1 MRKKQPMLVFHLPM
15 ARLADDEVSEVAD
28 GSRVLVVEDNADIRF
43 LLESTIRKEGFHVR
57 VAETLEDCR
66 AAAADFDAT
75 LFVIDVD
82 LPDGSGL
89 SLVRELREQGNV
101 GILMLSGR
109 AAEVDQVLGLEMGA
123 DDYVAKPFRPREL
136 VARLRAIERRVLAVP
151 APGRTR
157 TLDSDSPD
165 FAVAGYCLFL
175 QSRRLLDPSGAEVP
189 LTSAEFDV
197 LVALLEFR
205 GKVANRD
212 QIIEAVRRRNWSG
225 NERAI
230 DGIVSRLRRKLP
242 MQDAQAHF
250 IRTVHGVGYMVVT

>member
-1 MRKKQPMLVFHLPM
+1 MLVFCLLV
-15 ARLADDEVSEVAD
+15 AALADDEVSEVAD
-28 GSRVLVVEDNADIRF
+28 GSRVLVVEDNADIRS
-43 LLESTIRKEGFHVR
+43 LLESSIRNEGFHVR
-57 VAETLEDCR
+57 ATETLEDCR
-66 AAAADFDAT
+66 AAVAEFDAT

-82 LPDGSGL
+82 LPDGNGL
-89 SLVRELREQGNV
+89 SLVRELRAQGNV
-101 GILMLSGR
+101 GILMLSDR

-136 VARLRAIERRVLAVP
+136 VARLRAIERRVLAAP
-151 APGRTR
+151 APGQPGTPGG
-157 TLDSDSPD
+157 DAPD
-165 FAVAGYCLFL
+165 FTVAGYRLFL
-175 QSRRLLDPSGAEVP
+175 QARRLLDPGGAEVP

-197 LVALLEFR
+197 LAALMEFR